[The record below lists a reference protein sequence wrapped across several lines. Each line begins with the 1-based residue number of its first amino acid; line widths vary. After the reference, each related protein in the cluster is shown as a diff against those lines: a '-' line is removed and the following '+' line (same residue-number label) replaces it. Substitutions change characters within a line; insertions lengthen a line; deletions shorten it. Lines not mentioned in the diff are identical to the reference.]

1 MVELPDLAAE
11 PAFKLPRDSAPL
23 SERLSEPLSE
33 PLSEFWFDRCNPPFE
48 EPFPMRELSRL
59 FATDLLFDAAPA
71 PPRAE
76 KKC

>member
-11 PAFKLPRDSAPL
+11 PAFELPRDTAPF
-23 SERLSEPLSE
+23 SEPRSE
-33 PLSEFWFDRCNPPFE
+33 LLSEFWFDRCKPLFE
-48 EPFPMRELSRL
+48 EAFPIREASRL
-59 FATDLLFDAAPA
+59 FATDLLFDSAPA